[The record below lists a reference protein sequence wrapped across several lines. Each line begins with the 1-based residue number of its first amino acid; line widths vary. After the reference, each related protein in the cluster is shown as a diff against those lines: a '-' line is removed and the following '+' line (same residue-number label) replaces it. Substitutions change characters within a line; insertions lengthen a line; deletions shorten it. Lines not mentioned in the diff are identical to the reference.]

1 MELLAQA
8 HRNSEALAPC
18 FFLTLVGFVT
28 IVILIAYWGWQANF
42 RQKLEQAARQL
53 RGRVVSRGDL
63 FAGFPEIHFEHGGYP
78 AEVRFSKRGKSSY
91 YTHVEIRWAGPRF
104 RCEICPEGFLAS
116 LRKLMGMQD
125 IIIGSPRFDAAFVIT
140 GDDEPGIKALLNG
153 QVQSAIFHLASYVSG
168 MHVRMGTSSLTVTS
182 AGLLQ
187 SDLGR
192 LVAFVKLCG
201 ELCDAAVSAQGQG
214 IEFLEGGPA
223 AAMTVRE
230 AEGARCMVC
239 GEALASQVVYC
250 RSCKT
255 PHHRDCWSYGGGCS
269 TYGCGEK
276 KFVSKA

>member
-1 MELLAQA
+1 
-8 HRNSEALAPC
+8 
-18 FFLTLVGFVT
+18 
-28 IVILIAYWGWQANF
+28 
-42 RQKLEQAARQL
+42 
-53 RGRVVSRGDL
+53 
-63 FAGFPEIHFEHGGYP
+63 
-78 AEVRFSKRGKSSY
+78 
-91 YTHVEIRWAGPRF
+91 VEIRWAGPRF
-104 RCEICPEGFLAS
+104 RCEIYPEGFLAS

-192 LVAFVKLCG
+192 LVAFVKLSG

-276 KFVSKA
+276 KYVSKV